1 MPNTPFA
8 LLPTGS
14 RSVIQSD
21 LCKIR
26 DGIATEDHMGVYHA
40 LGVCVENRI
49 ESHEDDDPDSHVTGF
64 TTVSEL
70 NELKAALAWC
80 SNKVMQEI
88 EPYGGTLAPSPKS
101 ATLTVTIIPVS
112 LHN

>member
-1 MPNTPFA
+1 MPTLRQNA
-8 LLPTGS
+8 I
-14 RSVIQSD
+14 RSAFQSD

-49 ESHEDDDPDSHVTGF
+49 ESHGDDDPDSHVIGF

-80 SNKVMQEI
+80 SNKVMQDI
-88 EPYGGTLAPSPKS
+88 EQYSEVLNQACDSMDGTAPAKR
-101 ATLTVTIIPVS
+101 T
-112 LHN
+112 